1 KMYEQFY
8 GLQTRP
14 FELSPDPRF
23 LLLTRGHREALST
36 LQYALSGRKGVSLLV
51 GDAGTG
57 KTTLIYAALASLE
70 SNRLTVFL
78 SNPALTRDEFFE
90 FLVDGF
96 QMPPETAGSKTRFL
110 LSLRKLLTERPPEDA
125 IAALIIDEAQSLS
138 DALLEEVRLLANIET
153 ATDKLL
159 SIILVGQPELAERL
173 NQPSLR
179 QIKQRLGLRCA
190 LAPLDVRETSAY
202 IATRVQV
209 AGADWKRL
217 FRPSAIE
224 TIYERSGGIPR
235 TISVICDNSLVAG
248 FALDR
253 CPIDSD
259 IVMEVCRDL
268 DLLGGEDLIGPATVL
283 PLIDGSG
290 A

>member
-1 KMYEQFY
+1 MYEQFY

-23 LLLTRGHREALST
+23 LLLTPRHREALST
-36 LQYALSGRKGVSLLV
+36 LQYALSGRRGVTLLV
-51 GDAGTG
+51 GEAGTG
-57 KTTLIYAALASLE
+57 KTTLIYAALESLE
-70 SNRLTVFL
+70 TSRLTVFL

-90 FLVDGF
+90 FLADGF
-96 QMPPETAGSKTRFL
+96 QMPAEAAGSKTRFL
-110 LSLRKLLTERPPEDA
+110 LCLRKLLMERPPEDGV
-125 IAALIIDEAQSLS
+125 AALVIDEAQSLS

-159 SIILVGQPELAERL
+159 SIILVGQPEVADRL

-179 QIKQRLGLRCA
+179 QIKQRVGLRCA
-190 LAPLDVRETSAY
+190 LAPLGAPETAAY
-202 IATRVQV
+202 IATRVEV
-209 AGADWKRL
+209 AGADWSEL
-217 FRPSAIE
+217 FTLSAIQ
-224 TIYERSGGIPR
+224 TIYEQSGGIPR

-253 CPIDSD
+253 RPVDSD
-259 IVMEVCRDL
+259 IVLEVCRDL
-268 DLLGGEDLIGPATVL
+268 DLVRDEPTRTATVL
-283 PLIDGSG
+283 PLAGGRG

>member
-1 KMYEQFY
+1 MYEQFY
-8 GLQTRP
+8 GLHTRP

-23 LLLTRGHREALST
+23 LLLTPRHREALST
-36 LQYALSGRKGVSLLV
+36 LQYALSGRKGVTLLV

-57 KTTLIYAALASLE
+57 KTTLIYAALGSLE
-70 SNRLTVFL
+70 SSRLTVFL

-90 FLVDGF
+90 FLADGF
-96 QMPPETAGSKTRFL
+96 QMPPEVASSKTRFL
-110 LSLRKLLTERPPEDA
+110 LCLRKLLTERPPEDGV
-125 IAALIIDEAQSLS
+125 AALVIDEAQSLS

-179 QIKQRLGLRCA
+179 QIKQRVGLRCG
-190 LAPLDVRETSAY
+190 LAPLGMRETAAY
-202 IATRVQV
+202 ISTRIQV
-209 AGADWKRL
+209 AGADWSRL
-217 FRPSAIE
+217 FTPSAIQA
-224 TIYERSGGIPR
+224 IYERSGGIPR

-253 CPIDSD
+253 CPVDSE
-259 IVMEVCRDL
+259 VVLEVCRDL
-268 DLLGGEDLIGPATVL
+268 DLPGGEEATGTATVL
-283 PLIDGSG
+283 PFLDGSG